1 MPSLHDLFMQSI
13 PALLDYT
20 DKPCNDAS
28 ENDRMKPDS
37 LIKKSSRIVIK
48 IGSALMADETS
59 GTARQDWLNT
69 VAKDIAQ
76 LVGEGK
82 EIVIVSSGAIA
93 LGRKALGISSITR
106 PSSIPLE
113 QKQAAAALGQV
124 DISKAYV
131 SAFEPHNL
139 RTALVL
145 LSPKDTEE
153 RKAHLNAR
161 ATLLTLMQN
170 KSIAIINEN
179 DTVSTAEIRF
189 GDNDRLA
196 ARVGQMIGADLLIQ
210 LSTIDG
216 LYTADPTKD
225 DSAEHVPLVE
235 GYKEDLLDMAGDA
248 PAGLSTGGM
257 KSKLEAARIAMAAG
271 VHMIITNGQGNNP
284 LQALQDGAKATIF
297 KASDKPV
304 SARKKWISSH
314 LKSEGSLTIDDGA
327 VKALNSGKSLLPA
340 GVVKVTGD
348 FVYGDPVDVMD
359 KSGHKLALGLV
370 TYSAN
375 EARLILGCK
384 STDISD
390 VLSYSRGDELIH
402 RDDLVLT

>member
-1 MPSLHDLFMQSI
+1 MTPKELIQSS
-13 PALLDYT
+13 D
-20 DKPCNDAS
+20 
-28 ENDRMKPDS
+28 
-37 LIKKSSRIVIK
+37 RIVIK
-48 IGSALMADETS
+48 IGSALLADEKS
-59 GTARQDWLNT
+59 GTARQGWLNT
-69 VAKDIAQ
+69 VAGDVADLIAQ
-76 LVGEGK
+76 GK

-93 LGRKALGISSITR
+93 LGRKALGIAYTDR

-124 DISKAYV
+124 EISRAYV
-131 SAFEPHNL
+131 QAFEPFDIK
-139 RTALVL
+139 TALVL

-153 RKAHLNAR
+153 RRPHLNAR
-161 ATLLTLMQN
+161 ATLLTLMKN
-170 KSIAIINEN
+170 KAVAVINEN

-196 ARVGQMIGADLLIQ
+196 ARVAQMIGADLLIQ
-210 LSTIDG
+210 LSTTDG

-225 DSAEHVPLVE
+225 KTAEHVPLVE
-235 GYKEDLLDMAGDA
+235 ELTDEMMGMAGDA

-257 KSKLEAARIAMAAG
+257 KSKLVAAKIATAAG
-271 VHMIITNGQGNNP
+271 VHMIITSGKKENP
-284 LQALQDGAKATIF
+284 ITAIERATIF

-314 LKSEGSLTIDDGA
+314 LKSEGTLIIDDGA
-327 VKALNSGKSLLPA
+327 AKALKSGKSLLPA

-348 FVYGDPVDVMD
+348 FHYGDPIDVMD
-359 KSGHKLALGLV
+359 KNGHKLALGLV

-390 VLSYSRGDELIH
+390 VLGYSRGDELIH
-402 RDDLVLT
+402 RDDLVLQA